1 MDEYIRRT
9 VHTSLT
15 LSMYTSEG
23 LGISSRQIYENL
35 FYNLCCKDINPA
47 IYIETARKRFF
58 LDISEIISFVDFFI
72 ELTSSD
78 DMQKRAMEFESMDVS
93 TLDSY
98 KTSMTNYKNSLLI
111 INHFLKRNK

>member
-23 LGISSRQIYENL
+23 LGISSRQIYKNL
-35 FYNLCCKDINPA
+35 LYNLCCNDKNPV
-47 IYIETARKRFF
+47 IFIETARKRFF

-72 ELTSSD
+72 ELISSD
-78 DMQKRAMEFESMDVS
+78 GVQKRARTFESMDIS
-93 TLDSY
+93 MDSY

-111 INHFLKRNK
+111 MNHFLKRNK